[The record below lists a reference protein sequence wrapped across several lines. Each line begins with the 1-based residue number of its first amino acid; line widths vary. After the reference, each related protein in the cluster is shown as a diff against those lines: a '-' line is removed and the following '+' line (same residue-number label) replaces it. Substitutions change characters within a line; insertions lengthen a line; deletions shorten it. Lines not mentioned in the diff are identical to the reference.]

1 MVTALSIAVAALL
14 LMVVFFATWVF
25 NLRARTFSQAEEIR
39 RLRSTPKT
47 PAAPP
52 PSSGDDTKRQKEK
65 APSTIADYDDNMEI
79 PAALIGARC
88 KEIIEQLAPIFKM
101 TPVNLLREAIAVGLT
116 GGRPVTEEML
126 DFIEKERKAMGLP
139 PPSKPGPVD
148 MN

>member
-1 MVTALSIAVAALL
+1 MVAIVSCVIAILLAASFVAGW
-14 LMVVFFATWVF
+14 FFA
-25 NLRARTFSQAEEIR
+25 
-39 RLRSTPKT
+39 LRSRFRQEAHKLP
-47 PAAPP
+47 
-52 PSSGDDTKRQKEK
+52 GDDTKSAER
-65 APSTIADYDDNMEI
+65 APSAIAEYSDDMDL

-88 KEIIEQLAPIFKM
+88 KEIIEQLAPILRV

-148 MN
+148 PN